1 MDTRC
6 CQINIHADVPVDKA
20 FNSIVFV
27 WKPHYY
33 ECLINELRINDAL
46 GIPTYNILS
55 FPMMKF

>member
-27 WKPHYY
+27 
-33 ECLINELRINDAL
+33 
-46 GIPTYNILS
+46 
-55 FPMMKF
+55 